1 MLRRDFIKVSGLGI
15 TALSLSSFY
24 MIQSEFSKDDLMGK
38 SNPIFYGDTY
48 KLLKEANEAF
58 LKMKAQASKDGIKI
72 KVVSSYRNYT
82 HQNRIWERKYK
93 KFTAEGRTPI
103 QAIKKIIEYS
113 TIPGTSRHHWGTDLD
128 IVDGNPKQPKGL
140 LLEKN
145 FHGEGPFCKF
155 KEWMDIHA
163 NDFGFHL
170 VYTNKKD
177 RKGFK
182 YEPWHYSYAPL
193 SIPMLKAY
201 RKLDIKNELQHA
213 NLLGSDKFTT
223 DFIQQYITEN
233 VLDINPK
240 LL

>member
-1 MLRRDFIKVSGLGI
+1 MLRRNFIKISGLGI
-15 TALSLSSFY
+15 TALSLSSFH

-38 SNPIFYGDTY
+38 SDPVFYGDTY
-48 KLLKEANEAF
+48 KLRKEAHEAF
-58 LKMKAQASKDGIKI
+58 LKMKAKASESGIKI
-72 KVVSSYRNYT
+72 KTVSSYRNYA

-93 KFTAEGRTPI
+93 KFTKEGLSPI
-103 QAIKKIIEYS
+103 EAINKIIEYS
-113 TIPGTSRHHWGTDLD
+113 TIPGTSRHHWGTDID

-145 FHGEGPFCKF
+145 FHEEGPFCKF
-155 KEWMDIHA
+155 KEWMDINA
-163 NDFGFHL
+163 NSFGFFL

-193 SIPMLKAY
+193 SIPMLKSY
-201 RKLDIKNELQHA
+201 KKLNLKNELQSA
-213 NLLGSDKFTT
+213 NLLGSDQFTI
-223 DFIQQYITEN
+223 DFIQKYISEN